1 LTLESPYTS
10 STDPKLTRDI
20 PIPDLNDSALS
31 KPSISGP
38 TVLIDEQPE
47 LQPPTQ
53 AFVVAQLRQQI
64 PALDDTEAT
73 TLSQMLTPQLRKWT
87 YPSTTLLFRR
97 TKIRESTSTASVT
110 IIDFECCATLQPRTG
125 FFFREQSRQVRWT
138 STLVTSHVPD
148 AARPDDALTCLWA
161 PAYDGK
167 EGAAFGKEGEH
178 LRSVFGG
185 CVGMGDGRDR
195 FLEIVALRGVGGLFE
210 RDFGRWEDG
219 FGGVDEGVQRACAW
233 GVVAAKSREIEYRLF
248 AACLTAFLEFEVQ
261 RHRGGARV
269 EAPVEND
276 LLFNLVPAMRI
287 GGVDVGILALSEG
300 SDGSSFRTGWG
311 TYAPSTRDRTTG
323 LGHYSQHDM
332 ST

>member
-1 LTLESPYTS
+1 
-10 STDPKLTRDI
+10 
-20 PIPDLNDSALS
+20 
-31 KPSISGP
+31 
-38 TVLIDEQPE
+38 LIDEPPE

-53 AFVVAQLRQQI
+53 DFVLAQLCRQI

-110 IIDFECCATLQPRTG
+110 IIDFECSATLQARTG
-125 FFFREQSRQVRWT
+125 FFFREQPRQVRWT
-138 STLVTSHVPD
+138 STLITSDIPD
-148 AARPDDALTCLWA
+148 AARPEQTLTCLWA

-167 EGAAFGKEGEH
+167 EGSVFAKEGGH
-178 LRSVFGG
+178 LGSVFGA
-185 CVGMGDGRDR
+185 CVGRGDARDR
-195 FLEIVALRGVGGLFE
+195 FLEIVAMRGLGGLFE

-261 RHRGGARV
+261 KHRGGTM
-269 EAPVEND
+269 EAPAEND
-276 LLFNLVPAMRI
+276 LLVNLVPAMRI
-287 GGVDVGILALSEG
+287 GGVDVGTFGFECGI
-300 SDGSSFRTGWG
+300 
-311 TYAPSTRDRTTG
+311 
-323 LGHYSQHDM
+323 
-332 ST
+332 